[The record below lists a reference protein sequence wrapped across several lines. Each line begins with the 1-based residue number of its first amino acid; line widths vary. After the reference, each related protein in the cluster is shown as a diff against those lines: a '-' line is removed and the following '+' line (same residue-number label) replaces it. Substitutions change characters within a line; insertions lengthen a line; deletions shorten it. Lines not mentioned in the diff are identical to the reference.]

1 MRGVWKMKNYLDKN
15 WKNSMR
21 VKFDY
26 NNMMQEFIGEE
37 GFTKEEIDA
46 CMPLAKKSFD
56 LLNSSRGTGMV
67 GWTELPYNQ
76 DEVVKDINAYAEE
89 VKGKFEY
96 FVVLGIGGSALGPIA
111 AFQALKHLHYNDL
124 PKEKRGGPKFYVEDN
139 IDPERMSALFD
150 VIEPEKT
157 LFNVV
162 SKSGATSETMAQY
175 LIIFD
180 VLKKKLGKDLG
191 EHIVCTTSKD
201 SGNLIK
207 IAKEENY
214 KCFYIPDGVGG
225 RFSELCPVGLLS
237 LAILDIDICEIL
249 EGAKFMDEICQK
261 ADSTNPALMFAV
273 TEYLAM
279 QKGRN
284 ISVMMPYSD
293 GLKFMS
299 DWYAQ
304 LWAESLGKF
313 NSSGVSVGQTPVKA
327 LGVTDQHSQV
337 QLYVEG
343 PSDKV
348 VTFLNVE
355 RFRTTVEIPHG
366 LEQFPDVS
374 FLSGHTLNELIQT
387 EQFSTAY
394 ALSTHGKMNNEI
406 ILPEIN
412 AFTLG
417 EYLFML
423 ELATGYAGGMLD
435 VNTYNQPGVE
445 AGKNATYA
453 IFNKK
458 GYEEK
463 KKELLNAPKKKSDYI
478 C

>member
-1 MRGVWKMKNYLDKN
+1 MKNYLEKS
-15 WKNSMR
+15 WRESMKI
-21 VKFDY
+21 KFDY
-26 NNMMQEFIGEE
+26 NYMMQEFIGEN
-37 GFTKEEIDA
+37 GLTKKEIDA
-46 CMPLAKKSFD
+46 VLPLAKKSFD
-56 LLNSSRGTGMV
+56 QLNASRGTGMV

-76 DEVVKDINAYAEE
+76 NEVCDEIIAYANEI
-89 VKGKFEY
+89 KGKFEY

-111 AFQALKHLHYNDL
+111 VFQALKHLHYNDL
-124 PKEKRGGPKFYVEDN
+124 SSSKRGGPKFYVEDN
-139 IDPERMSALFD
+139 VDPERMSALFD

-157 LFNVV
+157 LFSVV

-180 VLKKKLGKDLG
+180 VLKKKLGNELKN
-191 EHIVCTTSKD
+191 HVVCTTSK
-201 SGNLIK
+201 SAGNLIK
-207 IAKEENY
+207 IAKDEGF
-214 KCFYIPDGVGG
+214 KCFFIPDSVGG

-237 LAILDIDICEIL
+237 LAALNIDIKEML
-249 EGAKFMDEICQK
+249 KGAEFMDEICSK
-261 ADSTNPALMFAV
+261 PDLTNPALAFAV
-273 TEYLAM
+273 TQYLAM

-293 GLKFMS
+293 GLKYMS

-304 LWAESLGKF
+304 LWAESLGKI
-313 NSSGVSVGQTPVKA
+313 NDSGVSVGQTPVKS

-343 PSDKV
+343 PCDKV
-348 VTFLNVE
+348 VTFVNVE
-355 RFRTTVEIPHG
+355 KFRKTFDIPNG
-366 LEQFPDVS
+366 LEKFPDVS

-394 ALSTHGKMNNEI
+394 ALATHGKMNNEI

-417 EYLFML
+417 EFMFML
-423 ELATGYAGGMLD
+423 ELATGYAGGMLG

-453 IFNKK
+453 IFNKA

-463 KKELLNAPKKKSDYI
+463 KKELLSAPKKKDCYV